1 MNSTI
6 KTILERRSVRVFDT
20 AKTVSENILTEIVKA
35 GAYAPSAMNR
45 QAWHFT
51 VVENKE
57 LLLKLNTAVK
67 ALASQSEEERIRA
80 RSTDDTYNFYYNAPV
95 LIIVS
100 MSDNALYPRE
110 DAGCA
115 MENMMLAATSL
126 SLGTCWINQLGNGAS
141 ENAGVRAVLDEMNV
155 PKENKVY
162 AALAVGYALKSSP
175 LKDRAHGIVN
185 FVK

>member
-20 AKTVSENILTEIVKA
+20 AKTVSENILTAIVKA

>member
-6 KTILERRSVRVFDT
+6 KTILERRSVRAFDA
-20 AKTVSENILTEIVKA
+20 AKPVSENILTEIVKA

>member
-1 MNSTI
+1 MNTTI
-6 KTILERRSVRVFDT
+6 KTILERRSVRAYDT
-20 AKTVSENILTEIVKA
+20 AKAVPESMLTEIVKA

-45 QAWHFT
+45 QAWHFS
-51 VVENKE
+51 VVQNKE
-57 LLLKLNTAVK
+57 LLNKLNAAVK
-67 ALASQSEEERIRA
+67 ALASESEEERIRA
-80 RSTDDTYNFYYNAPV
+80 RSADDTYNFYYNAPV

-100 MSDNALYPRE
+100 MSNEALYPRE

-126 SLGTCWINQLGNGAS
+126 SLGSCWINQLGNGAS
-141 ENAGVRAVLDEMNV
+141 ENAQVRAALDEAGV
-155 PKENKVY
+155 PKDNKVY

>member
-155 PKENKVY
+155 PRSEEHTSE
-162 AALAVGYALKSSP
+162 LQSQ
-175 LKDRAHGIVN
+175 R
-185 FVK
+185 

>member
-1 MNSTI
+1 MNSVI
-6 KTILERRSVRVFDT
+6 KTILERRSTRAFDT
-20 AKTVSENILTEIVKA
+20 AKAVPENLLTEIVKA

-45 QAWHFT
+45 QAWHFS

-57 LLLKLNTAVK
+57 LLLRLNAAVK
-67 ALASQSEEERIRA
+67 ALASESEEERIRA
-80 RSTDDTYNFYYNAPV
+80 RSSDDTYNFYYNAPA

-100 MSDNALYPRE
+100 MSENALYPRE

-126 SLGTCWINQLGNGAS
+126 SLGSCWINQLGNGAS
-141 ENAGVRAVLDEMNV
+141 ENAGVRAVLDEMGV
-155 PKENKVY
+155 PKQNSVY